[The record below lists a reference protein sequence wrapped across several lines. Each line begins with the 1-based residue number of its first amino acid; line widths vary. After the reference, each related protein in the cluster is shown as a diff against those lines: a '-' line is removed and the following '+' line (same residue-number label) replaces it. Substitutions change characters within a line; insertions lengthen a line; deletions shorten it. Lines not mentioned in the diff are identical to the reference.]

1 MVYVLNVEREPAG
14 KPPGKLLARY
24 ALSELL
30 KVPPDSLA
38 FIYGS
43 RGKPLLRDYPDVHFN
58 VSHSGRLAVCAVSS
72 APVGIDV
79 EAVPA
84 PGRDF
89 MKIAGRFFAGE
100 ELSYIK
106 ARSSQSER
114 AAAFAEIWTKKE
126 AYIKRDGRGLAL
138 PLGSFSVLGL
148 PDVMFHN
155 INVGENA
162 ACHICTDIISP
173 PEIKRLILD
182 GPADI
187 ITAIHEKHTTDTVL

>member
-1 MVYVLNVEREPAG
+1 MERESAG

-38 FIYGS
+38 FTYGE
-43 RGKPLLRDYPDVHFN
+43 RGKPLLRDFPDIHFN
-58 VSHSGRLAVCAVSS
+58 ISHSGKLVVCAVSS

-79 EAVPA
+79 EAVPSTER
-84 PGRDF
+84 GF

-100 ELSYIK
+100 ELSYIQ

-138 PLGSFSVLGL
+138 PLNSFNVLSL
-148 PDVMFHN
+148 SDVTFHN

-187 ITAIHEKHTTDTVL
+187 ITAIHEKHATDTVL

>member
-1 MVYVLNVEREPAG
+1 VLYLLKAYVLNIDREMQG
-14 KPPGKLLARY
+14 KPHGKLLARY

-30 KVPPDSLA
+30 KVPPDTLA
-38 FIYGS
+38 FTYGE
-43 RGKPLLRDYPDVHFN
+43 RGKPLLRDYPDTHFN
-58 VSHSGRLAVCAVSS
+58 VSHSGDLVVCAVSS

-79 EAVPA
+79 ESIPA

-138 PLGSFSVLGL
+138 PLNSFCVLSLPGVTFHSV
-148 PDVMFHN
+148 P
-155 INVGENA
+155 VGGGA
-162 ACHICTDIISP
+162 ACHVCTELTAP
-173 PEIKRLILD
+173 PEIKR
-182 GPADI
+182 
-187 ITAIHEKHTTDTVL
+187 ERR